1 MDLRGSVSHQR
12 GNLPIGANEVRG
24 AGRFSHSGSNALQ
37 PVGDW
42 FPQQR
47 RDRLGSDSM
56 ILVWGGHANSGHDV
70 SLTVPELS

>member
-1 MDLRGSVSHQR
+1 MDRRGSVSHQR
-12 GNLPIGANEVRG
+12 GNLPIVANEVRG
-24 AGRFSHSGSNALQ
+24 AGRFSHSGSNVLQ